1 MIPQDF
7 IQQVLD
13 RTDVVA
19 VVERYVPLKKAGANY
34 QARCPFHN
42 EKSPSF
48 SVSPTKQFY
57 HCFGCGAHGTAI
69 SFLMEHAG
77 YSFIEAIKELAGQAG
92 LQVPDDGKRIAP
104 EEESRRDK
112 LYECMD
118 VAVRHYRQS
127 LKTHEQAI
135 AYLKQRGL
143 TGETAAR
150 FALGV
155 ANDEWQPLAHAFAD
169 YQDGLLVEAG
179 LVISHEDKRYD
190 RFRDRIMFPIRNE
203 RGQTIALGGR
213 IMHKGEPKYL
223 NSPETPLFH
232 KGREL
237 YGLFEHRRAIQ
248 GEDRVLV
255 VEGYMDVVMLDQY
268 GIDNAVATLGT
279 AITADQAARLLRL
292 ANEVVFA
299 FDGDN
304 AGRKAAWRALENS
317 LPQARDGK
325 MLSFLFLPDG
335 EDPDSFVRTHGAAAF
350 KKHCEL
356 AMPLSDF
363 LFNELSSQ
371 TDLASEEG
379 KVRLATLAQPY
390 IAKLTQAPLLSR
402 ALQQRLDSL
411 TGFNAPAKSS
421 GAWGNSGFRSG
432 GRMAAR
438 PYQTGRAANSSQGR
452 SAVQPSSWRIILRA
466 LLHDSKRASNLT
478 DLPEHTTTEAAAVC
492 SVISLL
498 REHPEM
504 AVRDIVEHF
513 RGRPAHTLLTEV
525 AAELMQRE
533 EGYDIEADFQGA
545 LATVNAQANRIAVK
559 AFSGRKPSELSDLE
573 KAHLLASLTAR
584 KPGA

>member
-13 RTDVVA
+13 RTDIVA
-19 VVERYVPLKKAGANY
+19 LVERYVPLKKAGANY

-69 SFLMEHAG
+69 TFLMEHAG
-77 YSFIEAIKELAGQAG
+77 YSFIDAIKELAAQVG
-92 LQVPDDGKRIAP
+92 LQVPDDGKRVAP
-104 EEESRRDK
+104 EDESRRDK

-118 VAVRHYRQS
+118 AAARHYRQA
-127 LKTHEQAI
+127 LKTHEPAI

-143 TGETAAR
+143 TGESAAR

-155 ANDEWQPLAHAFAD
+155 ANDEWQPLASVFAN
-169 YQDGLLVEAG
+169 YQDTVLVEAG
-179 LVISHEDKRYD
+179 LVISNEGKRYD

-203 RGQTIALGGR
+203 RGQVIALGGR
-213 IMHKGEPKYL
+213 IMNKGEPKYL

-248 GEDRVLV
+248 GEDKVLV
-255 VEGYMDVVMLDQY
+255 VEGYMDVVMLDQH
-268 GIDNAVATLGT
+268 GVDNAVATLGT
-279 AITADQAARLLRL
+279 AITSDQAARLLRL

-299 FDGDN
+299 FDGDS

-325 MLSFLFLPDG
+325 LLSFLFLPDG
-335 EDPDSFVRTHGAAAF
+335 EDPDSFVRAQGARAF
-350 KKHCEL
+350 NKLCDQ

-363 LFNELSSQ
+363 LFHELATQ
-371 TDLASEEG
+371 TDLASQEG

-390 IAKLTQAPLLSR
+390 IAKLTQAPLLMR
-402 ALQQRLDSL
+402 ALRQRLDVL
-411 TGFNAPAKSS
+411 TGFDTPRPFGERSRATTPANQP
-421 GAWGNSGFRSG
+421 ANQFRH
-432 GRMAAR
+432 
-438 PYQTGRAANSSQGR
+438 TVRAQGR
-452 SAVQPSSWRIILRA
+452 GAVRPSSWRILLQA
-466 LLHDSKRASNLT
+466 LLHDPMRASQLT
-478 DLPEHTTTEAAAVC
+478 DLPEVPGPEAETLQ
-492 SVISLL
+492 SVISLA

-504 AVRDIVEHF
+504 SARDIVEHF
-513 RGRPAHTLLTEV
+513 RGRPEQTWLNPA
-525 AAELMQRE
+525 AAELMQWDE
-533 EGYDIEADFQGA
+533 NYDIDADFQGA
-545 LATVNAQANRIAVK
+545 LAEVMAQANRVAVK
-559 AFSGRKPSELSDLE
+559 ELSGRKPSEMSELE
-573 KAHLLASLTAR
+573 KENLRASLRSR
-584 KPGA
+584 KPH

>member
-13 RTDVVA
+13 RTDIVA
-19 VVERYVPLKKAGANY
+19 LVERYVPLKKAGANY

-69 SFLMEHAG
+69 TFLMEHAG
-77 YSFIEAIKELAGQAG
+77 YSFIDAIKELASQVGM
-92 LQVPDDGKRIAP
+92 QVPDDGKRVAP

-112 LYECMD
+112 LYACMD
-118 VAVRHYRQS
+118 VAARHYRQA
-127 LKTHEQAI
+127 LKTHESAI

-143 TGETAAR
+143 TGESAAR

-155 ANDEWQPLAHAFAD
+155 ANDEWQPLAGVFAD
-169 YQDGLLVEAG
+169 YQDPLLVETG
-179 LVISHEDKRYD
+179 LVISNEGKRYD
-190 RFRDRIMFPIRNE
+190 RFRDRVMFPIRNE
-203 RGQTIALGGR
+203 RGQVIAFGGR
-213 IMHKGEPKYL
+213 IMNKGEPKYL

-237 YGLFEHRRAIQ
+237 YGLYEHRRAIQ

-255 VEGYMDVVMLDQY
+255 VEGYMDVVMLDQH
-268 GIDNAVATLGT
+268 GVDNAVATLGT
-279 AITADQAARLLRL
+279 AITSDQAARLLRL

-325 MLSFLFLPDG
+325 LLSFLFLPDG
-335 EDPDSFVRTHGAAAF
+335 EDPDSFVRAQGADAF
-350 KKHCEL
+350 KKLCNQ

-363 LFNELSSQ
+363 LFSELTAQ
-371 TDLASEEG
+371 TDLASQEG

-390 IAKLTQAPLLSR
+390 IAKLTQAPLLTR
-402 ALQQRLDSL
+402 ALRQRLDLL
-411 TGFNAPAKSS
+411 TGLGPPRQTSDRSHGTGKPRQYS
-421 GAWGNSGFRSG
+421 NSAQG
-432 GRMAAR
+432 
-438 PYQTGRAANSSQGR
+438 QGR
-452 SAVQPSSWRIILRA
+452 GTVQASSWRIILQA
-466 LLHDSKRASNLT
+466 LLDDLTRANRLT
-478 DLPEHTTTEAAAVC
+478 DLPEAQGQEAEAVQAL
-492 SVISLL
+492 VSLL

-504 AVRDIVEHF
+504 SASDIVEHF
-513 RGRPAHTLLTEV
+513 SGRPEQALL
-525 AAELMQRE
+525 ASARAESMNWDDN
-533 EGYDIEADFQGA
+533 YDIEADFQGA
-545 LATVNAQANRIAVK
+545 LGAVMAVASRAAVK
-559 AFSGRKPSELSDLE
+559 EFSGRKPSELSDLE
-573 KAHLLASLTAR
+573 KANLLASLKPR
-584 KPGA
+584 KPS